1 MTAWAIV
8 REARRQAGLTQREL
22 AQRAGTSQAAIGR
35 IERGRQSP
43 SLETLQRILRGCRVE
58 LRLQIAP
65 LDDQLDRL
73 IDATLAL
80 TPEERLRAVEE
91 VSRFAASAKAV

>member
-65 LDDQLDRL
+65 LDDQLERL